1 MKTRFLWSL
10 FACVLAFSS
19 TAYGQAYSFKVLVNK
34 GKNEVKEAGGW
45 QQLKVG
51 SSLTEKDEIKLSPN
65 SYLGLVHVTGKP
77 LEVKDAKTHKV
88 SDLSKL
94 ISGGSSVI
102 TKYTDFILSK
112 NESASS
118 RIGATGAV
126 DRGGSDIVVYL
137 PEKADQNIFYH
148 ANQAISWDDS
158 EVKGPYTV
166 TFSTLFGDELK
177 RIETSENYVVI
188 HLNGRE
194 FQNEDNIIVRVASK
208 SAGRESKEYTL
219 KRVSKHDKA
228 RIETL
233 LKDVSAS
240 INDENALTKYILAGF
255 YEENKLFIDAAS
267 QYREAIR
274 LSPDPGIYQQYF
286 NEFLLRSEIKKL
298 PAK

>member
-10 FACVLAFSS
+10 IVIMAASNIAL
-19 TAYGQAYSFKVLVNK
+19 GQAYSFKVLVNK
-34 GKNEVKEAGGW
+34 GKNEVKEASGW

-65 SYLGLVHVTGKP
+65 SYVGLVHVTGKP
-77 LEVKDAKTHKV
+77 LEIKEPKTYKV

-112 NESASS
+112 NEGASS

-126 DRGGSDIVVYL
+126 DRGTGDFAIFL
-137 PEKADQNIFYH
+137 PTKPDQTIFYQS
-148 ANQAISWDDS
+148 NQAINWDDQDI
-158 EVKGPYTV
+158 KGPYIV

-177 RIETSENYVVI
+177 RMETSESFVI
-188 HLNGRE
+188 VNFNGRE
-194 FQNEDNIIVRVASK
+194 FQNEDNIIVKVESK
-208 SAGRESKEYTL
+208 TAGRESAEYTV

-240 INDENALTKYILAGF
+240 TNDENALTRYILAGF
-255 YEENKLFIDAAS
+255 YEENKFYIDAAT

-274 LSPDPGIYQQYF
+274 LSPDPAIYQQYF
-286 NEFLLRSEIKKL
+286 NDFLLRTELKKL